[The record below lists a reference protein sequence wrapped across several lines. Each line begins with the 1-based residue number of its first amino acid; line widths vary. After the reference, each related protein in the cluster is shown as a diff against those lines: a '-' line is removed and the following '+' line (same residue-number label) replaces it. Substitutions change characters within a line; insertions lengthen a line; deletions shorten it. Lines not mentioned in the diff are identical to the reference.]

1 MSELEQLLSEK
12 KLELESKGE
21 RLEEKIKAMR
31 KARKEFLDEA
41 DNLRD
46 CIDKLEGE
54 SSEIRRQIGVATLA
68 LRTFSEE

>member
-12 KLELESKGE
+12 KLELESEGK
-21 RLEEKIKAMR
+21 RLEGKINAMR
-31 KARKEFLDEA
+31 KARNEFLDEA

-46 CIDKLEGE
+46 CIDKLEDE
-54 SSEIRRQIGVATLA
+54 SSEIRRQIGVAKLA